1 MTGSPSLNLE
11 KRRER
16 ALESL
21 FPQPLQFEGDGS
33 YAVGAAGDRLS
44 LVDPRVEV
52 AAELRDGEVSV
63 DVSPG
68 PSAEAVWS
76 GAVLLDDEL
85 LAFLVCVV
93 RMRYFSSF
101 PGMLGTPF

>member
-11 KRRER
+11 KRREK
-16 ALESL
+16 ALGSL

-63 DVSPG
+63 DMSRQAHPQKPSGMAPSCSTMNSWPSSCVS
-68 PSAEAVWS
+68 
-76 GAVLLDDEL
+76 
-85 LAFLVCVV
+85 
-93 RMRYFSSF
+93 
-101 PGMLGTPF
+101 